1 MPRRQGIRLTTNPEP
16 FAVADKKFVPA
27 QAEINGETVTVTS
40 PDVAVPT
47 AVRYG
52 WLPVPEVSR
61 FNKDGLP
68 ASPFRTDN
76 FPLSTE
82 PKHNSP
88 VDGAQPN

>member
-1 MPRRQGIRLTTNPEP
+1 MKRQ
-16 FAVADKKFVPA
+16 
-27 QAEINGETVTVTS
+27 
-40 PDVAVPT
+40 VAVKVLAGAILLGAILNDPQISEWKRVLKELTPYPT
-47 AVRYG
+47 D
-52 WLPVPEVSR
+52 PVPEVSR